1 MFITGALIFV
11 FANVVMR
18 ADKSSENLP
27 EIFDNTVLLVTII
40 SAVTIAVVTVSYL
53 ISLKVMQNKEV

>member
-27 EIFDNTVLLVTII
+27 EIFDNTVLLVSII